1 MRVKQGLRVGWGG
14 GHLSSREKNELYFRT
29 PKKKKKKFI
38 YKILTSLTRHG
49 TSRGIYFKSIC
60 YLSFKK
66 INLLTS
72 YMTYRYIY
80 FFLTDRHLP

>member
-14 GHLSSREKNELYFRT
+14 GHLSSREKNECYFRT
-29 PKKKKKKFI
+29 PKKKKKFI
-38 YKILTSLTRHG
+38 YKILTGLTRHG